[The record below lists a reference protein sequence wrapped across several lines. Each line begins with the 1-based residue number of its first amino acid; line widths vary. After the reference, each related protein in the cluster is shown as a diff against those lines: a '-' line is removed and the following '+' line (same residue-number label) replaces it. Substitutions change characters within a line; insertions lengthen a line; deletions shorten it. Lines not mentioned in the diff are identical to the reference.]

1 MKKKLAVICLL
12 LLSLFILCACG
23 EGESKESNTE
33 IEVLDDNTVVVRA
46 AYADLTQV
54 HTYPLDDGEVVSADL
69 YIDGKT
75 EEGLANAQY
84 MVDSTNA
91 LQVMYENVEVDGY
104 VLTADYSVKG
114 MNHYRGKT
122 LDELLE
128 KLEELT

>member
-54 HTYPLDDGEVVSADL
+54 HTYHLEDGEVVSADL
-69 YIDGKT
+69 YIAGKT

>member
-1 MKKKLAVICLL
+1 MKKKLAVTCLM

-23 EGESKESNTE
+23 DGEGKESNAE
-33 IEVLDDNTVVVRA
+33 IEVLDDNTVVVQA

-54 HTYPLDDGEVVSADL
+54 HTYHLEDGEVVSADL

-75 EEGLANAQY
+75 AEGLDSAQY
-84 MVDSTNA
+84 MVASANA
-91 LQVMYENVEVDGY
+91 LQVIYDNVEVDDY

-114 MNHYRGKT
+114 MNHYKGKT

-128 KLEELT
+128 KLEELI